1 MSHKRVTKRKAIVAA
16 GGVAALGAA
25 AILLPQANA
34 SQDSGSGNT
43 ASVKTLKA
51 GNASDL
57 ASQLQK
63 MLGDTFAGSYY
74 DAAAKQLVVNVA
86 NVSGDQNG
94 VVEQAKRAGA
104 KVREVDNSTAE
115 LKAAAQTL
123 KAKATIPGTSWAVDP
138 KTNKLL
144 VTADST
150 VTGGKWNRIESTVK
164 SLGSGMATIRKSS
177 GALKPLVSG
186 GDAIFGG
193 GARCS
198 LGFNVKAGDGSA
210 AFLTA
215 GHCGVAAKQWSDSQ
229 NGQPIATVDQATF
242 PGNGDFALVKY
253 DDPNTQAPSEVNTG
267 QQTVAI
273 SQAAEATVGTQVLR
287 MGSTT
292 GLHDGQVLGLDATVN
307 YPEGTVTGLIQT
319 NVCAEPGDS
328 GGSLFT
334 QDGQAVG
341 LTSGG
346 SGDCTAGGETFFQP
360 VTTALAAVGAT
371 LGDGGAG
378 HAGGAGNAGG
388 AAGNAG
394 GAAGNGGAVD
404 QNGDG
409 IDDQTGEPIQ
419 GAGAAGNGGA
429 VDQNGD
435 GIDDQTG
442 EPIQGAGA
450 AGNGGAVDQNGDGID
465 DQTGQPIQGGGAA
478 GNGNADGGVN
488 ETGKGQNQTGNGQN
502 QTGNGGHQAG
512 NGQEDGSG
520 VTQSH

>member
-34 SQDSGSGNT
+34 SQDGGSGNT

-86 NVSGDQNG
+86 NVSGGQND
-94 VVEQAKRAGA
+94 VLAQAKRAGA

-123 KAKATIPGTSWAVDP
+123 KTKATIPGTSWAVDP
-138 KTNKLL
+138 KTNKIL

-273 SQAAEATVGTQVLR
+273 SQAAEATVGTQVFR

-319 NVCAEPGDS
+319 DVCAEAGDS

-334 QDGQAVG
+334 QDGQAIG

-378 HAGGAGNAGG
+378 NAGGAGDAGG
-388 AAGNAG
+388 AAG
-394 GAAGNGGAVD
+394 GGAVD

-419 GAGAAGNGGA
+419 GAGDAGNAGGAAGGGA

-442 EPIQGAGA
+442 EPIQGAGDA
-450 AGNGGAVDQNGDGID
+450 
-465 DQTGQPIQGGGAA
+465 GGAA
-478 GNGNADGGVN
+478 GDGSADGGVN
-488 ETGKGQNQTGNGQN
+488 ESGNGQDQSGNGQDQSGNGADQTGNGANQNQN
-502 QTGNGGHQAG
+502 QTG